1 MNRIWIAVALTLL
14 LVAATALG
22 GAWYT
27 GGRLEGVLRASL
39 EQGGERLRGALPGLE
54 LRLELLDVE
63 RGLLSSRA
71 RYRVRFGAPG
81 EVREQVIV
89 DRIEHGPL
97 PLSRLRALR
106 WVPVM
111 AVSHFSLEDDPSA
124 LSGSASIGYGGAVD
138 GELRLAPVQAVISG
152 HALDLSALKADFKRG
167 SDGAI
172 RFAARAQRLDLALG
186 GSQPGRL
193 ELAGV
198 TLLSDRYLG
207 TAGLYLGDSRLV
219 VDQAQLALGG
229 RPTLRLS
236 ELVQTDQLQEEGGK
250 VAGQFAYSVGM
261 LTVDERP
268 FGSVHMD
275 WRTQGLDPDA
285 LKTLG
290 ELYREHALH
299 SRGADSTLGE
309 PERARLQQAV
319 GQLLAGRPQLALH
332 ELWLRTAN
340 GEGRLSLAVQLS
352 KPQSLDLPLEQ
363 LLEQSIDTLT
373 MRMQVAK
380 PLISDLILFQDAGQ
394 PGADPQAAAA
404 QARSAAEMGAELL
417 TVTGLA
423 RVEGEDVLSDL
434 NYSDNQLLLNGHLLP
449 VEQFLALLLA
459 AVQMNLATAQPL
471 PPATP

>member
-363 LLEQSIDTLT
+363 LLAMQRVAQTNPKEVTDLVNDVHQFIIVFAGLPGQHALCRSGNKFLRIQFYNMKVFQVKLQPFDTGSGEHDGIIISFSQFIHTRRHISTQVFYFSI
-373 MRMQVAK
+373 
-380 PLISDLILFQDAGQ
+380 
-394 PGADPQAAAA
+394 
-404 QARSAAEMGAELL
+404 RSESQEL
-417 TVTGLA
+417 
-423 RVEGEDVLSDL
+423 
-434 NYSDNQLLLNGHLLP
+434 
-449 VEQFLALLLA
+449 
-459 AVQMNLATAQPL
+459 
-471 PPATP
+471 